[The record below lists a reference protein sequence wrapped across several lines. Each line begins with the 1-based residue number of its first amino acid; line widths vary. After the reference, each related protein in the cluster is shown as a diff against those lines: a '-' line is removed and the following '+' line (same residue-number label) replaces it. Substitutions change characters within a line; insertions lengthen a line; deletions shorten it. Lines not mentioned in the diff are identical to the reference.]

1 MKVTTMRV
9 MIKPAMIL
17 NVKDS
22 PKKMVPTV
30 INFRTGRYTVTCAF
44 LHQILALHLM
54 RWRDAAT
61 LRVCKR
67 LICKEL

>member
-30 INFRTGRYTVTCAF
+30 IDFRTGRYIF
-44 LHQILALHLM
+44 HNILKTI
-54 RWRDAAT
+54 D
-61 LRVCKR
+61 
-67 LICKEL
+67 ELVR